1 MNINFKYYCHKY
13 IYEIKIKTDLY
24 YYLLYFVTFG
34 KIKNREQLKTNYS
47 EEELIVLLREKKR
60 NGFSSFV

>member
-1 MNINFKYYCHKY
+1 MIVNVFNIVFMNINFKYYCHKY

-34 KIKNREQLKTNYS
+34 KLKIEN
-47 EEELIVLLREKKR
+47 
-60 NGFSSFV
+60 N